1 MDNQQIVQ
9 TVKEHLTKELQSK
22 VTKQFEEELLTAL
35 ENKKGGLCMDG
46 KVLAED
52 IAAHCILCGEL
63 RIPLYLQ
70 NAQVAKQFKHGINS
84 YSDAM
89 LERCNQI
96 LQNHIFTVYK
106 IEETETK
113 RVRLY
118 YKAACLKA
126 VPDACIMFSKHAKF
140 QFSKDTLVRCHIKDG
155 YFDWSENALATK
167 HINTDSGLTT
177 GRDLC
182 STPYCIGS
190 AVIYL
195 YYVKY
200 ILREYDAYMQKRE
213 EYLCNQESWKDYFEE
228 GYDRMMAQIRNP
240 KQKYFYGFIEGEK
253 GLNQVE
259 ICNYIAQQLHRYNKV
274 DAPDYYKYVLINLAD
289 ELASNSSGIKYDYK
303 LPDRDH
309 LYVLTGIDEFV
320 KSKDYDNILYEKKCD
335 HIIRTLSRIQEKRY
349 LLVLGDKAALHKFLE
364 LDPKISFIFSENI
377 FHLKNLSPDV
387 MFQEFSRKCR
397 FPVNEKPDFYMEF
410 VEFIALNHNRMPL
423 QNHDLVN
430 YLVTYCERQ
439 GGLVLPPSK
448 YQNEDVEQR
457 LNDIV
462 GLNQIKQKINDF
474 QQYVMFWQKAKTLGR
489 KVQKTN
495 FHMIYTG
502 NPGTGKTTV
511 ARLMTTLLY
520 QMNII
525 EEDKL
530 IEVERKDLVGE
541 YIGHTAPKTAEV
553 ISRAMGGVLFI
564 DEAYSLATP
573 SGKDFGK
580 EAIATLIKAMEDH
593 SDRFVVIFAG
603 YEMEME
609 NFLRMNPGI
618 ASRIGYSFHFPDYS
632 SQELT
637 EIFRR
642 SIYNMGFSVPEKL
655 LPEVEGA
662 MRYFSS
668 MDNFGNGR
676 FVNKYIQEVM
686 IRHSKIN
693 PNDFDSIHQNDLPSL
708 EDMVQV
714 MAAKG
719 NVMPDVEYSKEDM
732 YVTAIHEVG
741 HAFVHYQLTGK
752 ISFDKISIAKEM
764 VNVRG
769 YVRYTKM
776 MPNIRRRSDYIN
788 TIKTALGGMC
798 AEIVFFGEPC
808 DGNSHDLASASEI
821 AAIMITQIGA
831 FDDMLFASNRMDSE
845 KEKYLNQILQQ
856 YYKETIS
863 LIEENKEMVE
873 RVAKQ
878 LLSCKV
884 MTGEEFQKCLAGKKL
899 DGKLGLFHKEK

>member
-1 MDNQQIVQ
+1 MNNQEIVQ
-9 TVKEHLTKELQSK
+9 EFKGHLTKDLQNK
-22 VTKQFEEELLTAL
+22 VTKEFEEELLSAL
-35 ENKKGGLCMDG
+35 VKKRAGLLMND

-70 NAQVAKQFKHGINS
+70 NVHAVKQFTNGLNYYTDEI
-84 YSDAM
+84 
-89 LERCNQI
+89 LEHCNKI
-96 LQNHIFTVYK
+96 LKNHIFTIYS
-106 IEETETK
+106 IEETENGLK
-113 RVRLY
+113 WNL
-118 YKAACLKA
+118 KMACRRDVKDFC
-126 VPDACIMFSKHAKF
+126 VMFSEHSDF
-140 QFSKDTLVRCHIKDG
+140 HFSRHSVEQCIITDG
-155 YFDWSENALATK
+155 FLRRGTDSPLTK
-167 HINTDSGLTT
+167 HLNGDSGLIA

-182 STPYCIGS
+182 NTSYCIYS
-190 AVIYL
+190 AVICL

-200 ILREYDAYMQKRE
+200 ILREYDSYMQKRE
-213 EYLCNQESWKDYFEE
+213 EYLCTQERWKDYFEK
-228 GYDRMMAQIRNP
+228 GYDQLMEQIRNSG
-240 KQKYFYGFIEGEK
+240 QKYFYGFIEGEK

-259 ICNYIAQQLHRYNKV
+259 ICNYIAQQLHKYNKV
-274 DAPDYYKYVLINLAD
+274 DTPTYYKYVLINLSD
-289 ELASNSSGIKYDYK
+289 ELAANSSGIKYDYK
-303 LPDRDH
+303 LLDRDH

-320 KSKDYDNILYEKKCD
+320 KSKDYDSIMYEKKCS
-335 HIIRTLSRIQEKRY
+335 HIIKMLSQIREKRY
-349 LLVLGDKAALHKFLE
+349 LLVLGDKEALHKFLG

-377 FHLKNLSPDV
+377 YHLKNLSPDV

-397 FPVNEKPDFYMEF
+397 FPVNEKPEFYMEF
-410 VEFIALNHNRMPL
+410 VEFIALNHDRMPL
-423 QNHDLVN
+423 QNHDLIN
-430 YLVTYCERQ
+430 YLVTYCENH

-448 YQNEDVEQR
+448 YQNEDVEQK
-457 LNDIV
+457 LNDII
-462 GLNQIKQKINDF
+462 GLNQIKQRISDF
-474 QQYVMFWQKAKTLGR
+474 RQYVMFWQKAKTLGR

-502 NPGTGKTTV
+502 NPGTGKTTI

-530 IEVERKDLVGE
+530 IEVERKDLVGQ

-553 ISRAMGGVLFI
+553 ISKAMGGVLFI
-564 DEAYSLATP
+564 DEAYSLASP
-573 SGKDFGK
+573 SGNDYGK

-609 NFLRMNPGI
+609 NFLMMNPGI
-618 ASRIGYSFHFPDYS
+618 ASRIGYRFHFPDYS
-632 SQELT
+632 PEELT

-642 SIYNMGFSVPEKL
+642 NIQNMGFSVSEKL
-655 LPEVEGA
+655 LPEIENI

-686 IRHSKIN
+686 IRHSKFN
-693 PNDFDSIHQNDLPSL
+693 PSDFDNIHKNDLPAI

-714 MAAKG
+714 VAAKG
-719 NVMPDVEYSKEDM
+719 NVVSDMEYSKEET

-741 HAFVHYQLTGK
+741 HAFVHYQLTGE
-752 ISFDKISIAKEM
+752 IRFDKISIAKEM

-788 TIKTALGGMC
+788 IIKTALGGMC
-798 AEIVFFGEPC
+798 AEIVFFGEPS
-808 DGNSHDLASASEI
+808 DGNSQDLVSASEI
-821 AAIMITQIGA
+821 ATIMITQIGA
-831 FDDMLFASNRMDSE
+831 FDDMLFTSNRMDSV
-845 KEKYLNQILQQ
+845 KEQYLNQILQK

-863 LIEENKEMVE
+863 LLEENKEMVE
-873 RVAKQ
+873 QIAKQ
-878 LLSCKV
+878 LLSRRI
-884 MTGEEFQKCLAGKKL
+884 MTGEEFRKCLTGKQL
-899 DGKLGLFHKEK
+899 DGKFGLFHKEK